1 MCVGAVVIIVLLLLN
16 FRVYLGIYR
25 EKNSYLQDF
34 ELSGVS
40 DIHFQYQKIFPAEEV
55 TCKGRS

>member
-1 MCVGAVVIIVLLLLN
+1 MCVGVEVIIVLLK

-34 ELSGVS
+34 ELPRVS